1 MDTNLQIQGI
11 KSQIEN
17 MKLSIEIIENQNF
30 ISMNPMGSMSMSNP
44 TGEQLL
50 ILSIQMF
57 STAIQ
62 TFNMGKNLSMDSQ
75 KYFDKLEDISKQI
88 NNIINSHQMELQQMF
103 MQQQQQQQMMA
114 QQQMM
119 MMQQQQMMMM
129 QQQMMTQQENKKIS
143 LSFKTTEGH
152 KIILNVDANITL
164 KELYEQ
170 FKQKIENEYGMKNRK
185 FDFIY
190 NANKIDK
197 NSQIKI
203 KDYFK
208 KSLVINNPQA
218 AIVVLFY

>member
-119 MMQQQQMMMM
+119 MMQQQ
-129 QQQMMTQQENKKIS
+129 MMTQQENKKIS

-152 KIILNVDANITL
+152 KITLNVDANITL